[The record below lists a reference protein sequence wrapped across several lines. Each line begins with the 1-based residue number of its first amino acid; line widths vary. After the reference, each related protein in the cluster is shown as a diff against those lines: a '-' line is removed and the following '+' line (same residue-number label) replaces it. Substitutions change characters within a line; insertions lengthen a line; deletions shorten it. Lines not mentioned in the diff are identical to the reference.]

1 MTIYYQN
8 RYNEGHEQ
16 REKRPYFVIYENKD
30 FFLAFPQTTK
40 KKQGKKYPSHKN
52 YIINE
57 ENEIMIDQLQVVPKA
72 QVLENHTTKRSLASA
87 LQKASIPKPASTHRT
102 PLINHFLEQVIL
114 QSPSDKNKNIEPIA
128 FGSVIKLKKHNRNP
142 LLKPYSAFIAL
153 SCAQLHYSGMRL
165 VAPYENDSIIFELL
179 HCIDFQARNFEYQQ
193 LVQLDPKEIKTQILE
208 RLKF

>member
-1 MTIYYQN
+1 MIIYYQN
-8 RYNEGHEQ
+8 RYGEGYDQ

-57 ENEIMIDQLQVVPKA
+57 ENEITIDQLQVVPKA
-72 QVLENHTTKRSLASA
+72 QVLENNMARSLALA

-114 QSPSDKNKNIEPIA
+114 QSPSDKNKNIKPIA
-128 FGSVIKLKKHNRNP
+128 FGSVIKLNPHNRNP

-153 SCAQLHYSGMRL
+153 SCAQFHYSGMLL
-165 VAPYENDSIIFELL
+165 VAPYENDSMIFELL
-179 HCIDFQARNFEYQQ
+179 H
-193 LVQLDPKEIKTQILE
+193 
-208 RLKF
+208 